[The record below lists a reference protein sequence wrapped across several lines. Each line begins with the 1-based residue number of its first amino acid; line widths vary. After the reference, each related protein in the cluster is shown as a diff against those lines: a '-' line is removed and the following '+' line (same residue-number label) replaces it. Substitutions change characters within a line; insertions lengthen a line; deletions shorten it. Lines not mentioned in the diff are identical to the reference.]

1 LDLLGVLFGESW
13 EELIGRGE
21 VWMQDTDGGG
31 RSQGRSIR
39 LGGGAGA
46 KAEAFLGWR
55 QIELGLQHF

>member
-1 LDLLGVLFGESW
+1 
-13 EELIGRGE
+13 
-21 VWMQDTDGGG
+21 MQDTDGGG